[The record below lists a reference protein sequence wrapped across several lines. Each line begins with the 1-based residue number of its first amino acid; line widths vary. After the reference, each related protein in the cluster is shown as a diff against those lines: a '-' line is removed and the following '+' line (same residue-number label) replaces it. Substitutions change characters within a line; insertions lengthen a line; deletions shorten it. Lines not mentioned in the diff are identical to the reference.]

1 MDKKKGVN
9 FIFIIISFI
18 LGMRL
23 FKDFD
28 FETASFKKPALDIIF
43 LITFIVSIY
52 FIIKDY
58 KKPIEK

>member
-9 FIFIIISFI
+9 FIFIIIAFI